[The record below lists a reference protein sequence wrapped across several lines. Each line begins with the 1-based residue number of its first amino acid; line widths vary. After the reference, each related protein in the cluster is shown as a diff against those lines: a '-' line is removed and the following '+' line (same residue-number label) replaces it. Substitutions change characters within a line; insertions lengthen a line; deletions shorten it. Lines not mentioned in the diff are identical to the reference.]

1 MEKDFRKFY
10 RSRNP
15 YKMTA
20 FDDYSKKAY
29 LNPYILEEREM
40 HVTSL
45 DIFSRMMMER
55 QIFFGTDVNTET
67 ANICVSQLLYLD
79 SIDSSDITIYVN
91 SPGGSIYDGNSILDA
106 MDFVKSEI
114 RTINTG
120 LAASFGSLI
129 LMNGTRGK
137 RAGLFRSTVMLHNPL
152 ISGHGISGSCEDIV
166 IETNELVRVKE
177 QLYQTIIDC
186 TGKTREEVESDLSR
200 NNWLSPEQ
208 ALNYG
213 PYGII
218 DKIITKDG
226 EITRET
232 KPVEK
237 KAKTTKSKKAKVEKK
252 DEESKS

>member
-1 MEKDFRKFY
+1 MGKNKETDFRKFFK
-10 RSRNP
+10 SENP

-20 FDDYSKKAY
+20 FDDYLKKQNGY

-45 DIFSRMMMER
+45 DIFSRLMMER

-79 SIDSSDITIYVN
+79 SIGNQDITVYIN
-91 SPGGSIYDGNSILDA
+91 SPGGSVYDGNSILDA
-106 MDFVKSEI
+106 MDFVKSDI

-137 RAGLFRSTVMLHNPL
+137 RSGLLRSTTMLHNPL
-152 ISGHGISGSCEDIV
+152 ISGHGISGSCEDIE
-166 IETNELVRVKE
+166 IETKELIRVKE
-177 QLYQTIIDC
+177 LLYETIVNC
-186 TGKTREEVESDLSR
+186 TGKTTEEVKADLSR
-200 NNWLSPEQ
+200 NNWLSSEQ
-208 ALNYG
+208 SLNYG

-218 DKIITKDG
+218 DKIITKNG
-226 EITRET
+226 EIT
-232 KPVEK
+232 KDMLLK
-237 KAKTTKSKKAKVEKK
+237 KKSKKK
-252 DEESKS
+252 